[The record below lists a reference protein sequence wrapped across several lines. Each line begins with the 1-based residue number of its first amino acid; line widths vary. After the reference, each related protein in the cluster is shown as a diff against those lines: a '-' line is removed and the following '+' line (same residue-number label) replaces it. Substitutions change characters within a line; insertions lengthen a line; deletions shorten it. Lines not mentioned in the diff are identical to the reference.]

1 MEDQQ
6 QKKELKT
13 NNKELIKM
21 VIKQEKHKKCIIT
34 QKESKEWLNK
44 GHLMIKKSRS
54 FEKKIRTNLNKK
66 EFQKIW
72 MIKI

>member
-21 VIKQEKHKKCIIT
+21 VIKQEKHQKCTIT

-44 GHLMIKKSRS
+44 EHLMIKK
-54 FEKKIRTNLNKK
+54 
-66 EFQKIW
+66 
-72 MIKI
+72 